1 MGVGICLFLH
11 AYGILIGM
19 IKAGKTS
26 IAVSFLLAWGI
37 LTGCAAWHGDSA
49 YVVRENRH
57 QASGETRHRVLP
69 NGDVVLAG
77 MPAEVQE
84 SPRHCAAAT
93 LARALAWE
101 GVRIPQANLALYGG
115 VTAERGVGIDEF
127 YEELLP
133 LFADYGL
140 RLRTYFRLDA
150 AAALERGK
158 RHNALASADRLP
170 LLRVPSEDDS
180 GPIALETFFCE
191 ANPTCLRLV
200 TRAGRERFSR
210 TVIQTIRAGH
220 PLLWGVVLG
229 VIPEQGVLAPGGH
242 LRLIVG
248 YNEAEQTILY
258 SDPWG
263 PDCPVKTM
271 DIVDAWAITMSLDSL
286 ETGLPAR
293 QRR

>member
-1 MGVGICLFLH
+1 M
-11 AYGILIGM
+11 
-19 IKAGKTS
+19 
-26 IAVSFLLAWGI
+26 
-37 LTGCAAWHGDSA
+37 
-49 YVVRENRH
+49 
-57 QASGETRHRVLP
+57 
-69 NGDVVLAG
+69 
-77 MPAEVQE
+77 
-84 SPRHCAAAT
+84 
-93 LARALAWE
+93 
-101 GVRIPQANLALYGG
+101 
-115 VTAERGVGIDEF
+115 
-127 YEELLP
+127 
-133 LFADYGL
+133 
-140 RLRTYFRLDA
+140 DA

-158 RHNALASADRLP
+158 RHNALASADGLP

-286 ETGLPAR
+286 ETGLPA
-293 QRR
+293 QERR